1 MSKNKVKRLQISRD
15 DFSAKM
21 KNNNKGLHIV
31 VDIPASVSQEIQE
44 DLEPL
49 LDFFLKLK
57 KKTEYKVIDG

>member
-1 MSKNKVKRLQISRD
+1 MKKVKRLLISRD

-31 VDIPASVSQEIQE
+31 IDIPENISQEIQE

-49 LDFFLKLK
+49 LDFFLRLK
-57 KKTEYKVIDG
+57 KKTEYKVIDS